1 MKRLL
6 LLCAFLVSVS
16 LLPSAAQ
23 TKRRSTTVPRQPTAA
38 PDTGPTQLI
47 FISGKVVSED
57 GLELTESASI
67 QSICHGQ
74 KHTETHTDARGYFSL
89 QLGGRF
95 GSPSIDPDFDAE
107 SDSRTGRVGKPDN
120 RDLRDCDLQA
130 SLAGF
135 TSDLVALG
143 GRFTGGE
150 NADIGRIVLHR
161 IGGVEGFTVSAT
173 TAQAPGAAKKA
184 LQHGQQKAKEGKLD
198 DAQKSLEKAVSL
210 YPKFAVAWFELGRVQ
225 IQKQDVAGAKQS
237 FLKSVEADARYLN
250 PYSGLT
256 QIALRE
262 QHWQEALDASEKLLA
277 LNPINFPEM
286 WFSNGVANYCLEHFA
301 AAEKSARRGLE
312 IDTEHHVPRLEYL
325 LGMVLIRKPDYQEA
339 ERHLRTF
346 LQMSTQSKDIEEAQ
360 KQLSDLARLTAAKK
374 PNPGPSPE

>member
-1 MKRLL
+1 MG
-6 LLCAFLVSVS
+6 A
-16 LLPSAAQ
+16 
-23 TKRRSTTVPRQPTAA
+23 
-38 PDTGPTQLI
+38 TGVV

-57 GLELTESASI
+57 GLELTEAASI

-74 KHTETHTDARGYFSL
+74 KRTETHTDARGYFSF

-95 GSPSIDPDFDAE
+95 SSSTMDPDFDAD
-107 SDSRTGRVGKPDN
+107 SDSHSNRIGRPDN

-130 SLAGF
+130 SLAGY
-135 TSDLVALG
+135 TSDVIAIG

-173 TAQAPGAAKKA
+173 TAQAPGSAKKA

-198 DAQKSLEKAVSL
+198 DAQKYFEKAVNI
-210 YPKFAVAWFELGRVQ
+210 YPKFAVAWFELGLVQ
-225 IQKQDVAGAKQS
+225 MQKHDASGAKKS
-237 FLKSVEADARYLN
+237 FLQSIAADARYVN

-262 QHWQEALDASEKLLA
+262 QHWQDALEASEKLLA
-277 LNPINFPEM
+277 LNPISFPDM
-286 WFSNGVANYCLEHFA
+286 WFSNGVANYCLEHLT

-312 IDTEHHVPRLEYL
+312 VDTDHHVPRLEYL
-325 LGMVLIRKPDYQEA
+325 LGMVLLKKPNYEEA

-346 LQMSTQSKDIEEAQ
+346 LQMSTQPGDIAEAQ
-360 KQLSDLARLTAAKK
+360 KQLAELARLTAAKK
-374 PNPGPSPE
+374 ADTGPTPE